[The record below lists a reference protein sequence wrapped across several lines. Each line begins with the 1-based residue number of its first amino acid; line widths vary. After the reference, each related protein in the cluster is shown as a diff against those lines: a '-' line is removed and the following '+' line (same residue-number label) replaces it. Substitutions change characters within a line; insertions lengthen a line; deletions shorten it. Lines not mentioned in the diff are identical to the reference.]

1 MRHLIRQPELLS
13 GGFEDAQPFG
23 DDFVADAIALYDSD
37 FESGHSDDSISSYAA
52 VSYHEPKSIQTTKVT
67 TNTKIVMGF
76 RTFVLF
82 VSFVVINAFVP
93 SGALAQA
100 PANMPPYTPPK
111 LANGQPDISG
121 IWQVLNTAAWDL
133 QDHGASLG
141 VPAGR
146 GVVVDNE
153 IPYKPEALA
162 KKRENEAKRATLD
175 PESKCY
181 LSGVPRITFM
191 PFPFQIVQQAD
202 KVNILYEYNHT
213 IRQIYMNGNPHPP
226 GHIDWWMGDSRG
238 RWEGN
243 TLVVVVV
250 DFGEET
256 WLDRAGNYHSDSLHG
271 VERYTPIS
279 PYHLRYDVTIEDP
292 KVFSRPWNISAILYR
307 RIDPHVE
314 LLEYE
319 CYAYQLENEFTK
331 K

>member
-1 MRHLIRQPELLS
+1 
-13 GGFEDAQPFG
+13 
-23 DDFVADAIALYDSD
+23 
-37 FESGHSDDSISSYAA
+37 
-52 VSYHEPKSIQTTKVT
+52 VSYQEHTRIQ
-67 TNTKIVMGF
+67 NTI

-82 VSFVVINAFVP
+82 VSFAVINVFVP
-93 SGALAQA
+93 SPTLAQA

-121 IWQVLNTAAWDL
+121 IWEVLNTAAWDL

-243 TLVVVVV
+243 TLVVDVV

-256 WLDRAGNYHSDSLHG
+256 WFDRAGNYHSDALHV
-271 VERYTPIS
+271 VERYTLAGPNQLD
-279 PYHLRYDVTIEDP
+279 YEARIEDP
-292 KVFSRPWNISAILYR
+292 KVFSRPWTIRMPLYR
-307 RIDPHVE
+307 RLE
-314 LLEYE
+314 ANAQLLEYK
-319 CYAYQLENEFTK
+319 CVEFSEELLYGDVK
-331 K
+331 KKSK